1 MALAGGETV
10 GSEVAGIRQV
20 VSDVAER
27 GGLGFGATAAR
38 LNEAASAL
46 EEATRA
52 MLRWLASDQQ
62 SALAGASQYLRLFGL
77 ALGGA
82 CLAPARLA
90 AQALAES
97 GDKSELAR
105 VGLARFFAE
114 KLALAAPGLG
124 AAIASGPAALQSYET
139 ILADRA

>member
-10 GSEVAGIRQV
+10 GSEIAGIRQV

-27 GGLGFGATAAR
+27 GGLGFGATAVR

-82 CLAPARLA
+82 CLPRAGLPAPALGEGGGRRVLRRR
-90 AQALAES
+90 
-97 GDKSELAR
+97 GLAR
-105 VGLARFFAE
+105 VFACD
-114 KLALAAPGLG
+114 LALAAAGRRAEVVSTGQARPRCG
-124 AAIASGPAALQSYET
+124 A
-139 ILADRA
+139 